1 MPRLTPFGMSALSRY
16 NRDIAYNNE
25 IMCEKNLG
33 EMLVKS
39 STGDTI
45 SYNYFTRLSTSIDEL
60 TISSTNFNKLG
71 SIYSITPTDT
81 DLPSLLRDNVLPT
94 SCTLPDSGDGLIISM
109 DLTAIK
115 IATNEIST
123 DLIDKITAKYT
134 VSYVDKDNVTHTI
147 QKELLTNN
155 MVYDYIDFGDESTS
169 IGISDITLELDTEED
184 YAIILNNI
192 LVFVS

>member
-60 TISSTNFNKLG
+60 TISSANFNKLG
-71 SIYSITPTDT
+71 SI
-81 DLPSLLRDNVLPT
+81 
-94 SCTLPDSGDGLIISM
+94 
-109 DLTAIK
+109 
-115 IATNEIST
+115 
-123 DLIDKITAKYT
+123 
-134 VSYVDKDNVTHTI
+134 
-147 QKELLTNN
+147 
-155 MVYDYIDFGDESTS
+155 
-169 IGISDITLELDTEED
+169 
-184 YAIILNNI
+184 
-192 LVFVS
+192 